1 MSNKLV
7 VSEYDFDAIK
17 SNLKSFLQGQ
27 TSFQD
32 YDFEGSS
39 LNILLD
45 ILSYNTHYLAYL
57 ANMSTNELYL
67 DSADIRNNIVSNS
80 LVMQSNNT
88 LIRKEKKTYEWNCS
102 TEELL

>member
-27 TSFQD
+27 NSFQD

-39 LNILLD
+39 LNILLV
-45 ILSYNTHYLAYL
+45 ILSYNTHYLA
-57 ANMSTNELYL
+57 
-67 DSADIRNNIVSNS
+67 
-80 LVMQSNNT
+80 
-88 LIRKEKKTYEWNCS
+88 
-102 TEELL
+102 

>member
-1 MSNKLV
+1 MILTQS
-7 VSEYDFDAIK
+7 K

-57 ANMSTNELYL
+57 QTCQQMNYIL
-67 DSADIRNNIVSNS
+67 IV
-80 LVMQSNNT
+80 Q
-88 LIRKEKKTYEWNCS
+88 I
-102 TEELL
+102 